1 MSRSFRKSFVSE
13 LKICCCGGGNGSK
26 YNENSPK
33 ENRLNNQEG
42 SVQINGGGARS
53 ISVVATRGESNST
66 RGRKSTS
73 INSFKGRNEGR
84 PFQTVT

>member
-13 LKICCCGGGNGSK
+13 LKLCCCGGNGSK

-42 SVQINGGGARS
+42 SVQINGGVRS
-53 ISVVATRGESNST
+53 ISVVATRGES

>member
-13 LKICCCGGGNGSK
+13 LKLCCCGGGNGSK
-26 YNENSPK
+26 YDNSPK

-42 SVQINGGGARS
+42 SVQINGGVRS
-53 ISVVATRGESNST
+53 ISVVATRGESNT